1 MFKPAA
7 VFVNCPEVF
16 EDVFSI
22 IQRNL
27 GNPDWAIQPEV
38 DIYGNTPEEI
48 FRHWIGLKVEEMYGV
63 IYEPKGGIVQFENDI
78 LIAIEVA
85 VGRDP
90 LALKDIMYPSNY
102 SVFFD
107 VEPVTP
113 RTVIIYESE
122 NEKALGLRA
131 PKRRNVRNPRTVTV
145 TCKRK

>member
-90 LALKDIMYPSNY
+90 LALKDLSLIH
-102 SVFFD
+102 
-107 VEPVTP
+107 
-113 RTVIIYESE
+113 I
-122 NEKALGLRA
+122 
-131 PKRRNVRNPRTVTV
+131 
-145 TCKRK
+145 